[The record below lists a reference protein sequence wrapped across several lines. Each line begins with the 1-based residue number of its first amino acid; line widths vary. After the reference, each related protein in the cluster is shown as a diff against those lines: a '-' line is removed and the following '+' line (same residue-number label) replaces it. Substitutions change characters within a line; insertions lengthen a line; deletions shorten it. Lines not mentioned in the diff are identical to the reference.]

1 MQILQIEFNLLK
13 TVNSYILIFTEKGN
27 KKSPIGQTEKYGKKE
42 ITLDRLHLSPAS
54 AKGFF
59 CDILKKRKEKLL
71 LEKRKAERNRL
82 REDIEKLEEEIKRTE
97 AVFNLTT
104 DEYLLESVIYEQNA
118 QKAKMNYLLKLAKE
132 LAQ

>member
-1 MQILQIEFNLLK
+1 MN
-13 TVNSYILIFTEKGN
+13 
-27 KKSPIGQTEKYGKKE
+27 
-42 ITLDRLHLSPAS
+42 
-54 AKGFF
+54 
-59 CDILKKRKEKLL
+59 ILKKRKEKLL

-104 DEYLLESVIYEQNA
+104 DEYLLESTIYEHNA

-132 LAQ
+132 I